1 MGWKITSAIAGV
13 AAGFVARKVVKRT
26 WEMATGE
33 DAPDSPE
40 DPRLTWG
47 QAIAFAAVS
56 GVVMEVVRTV
66 AARGAGQYY
75 ANKTGLG
82 PFGADLAELT
92 TGDED

>member
-1 MGWKITSAIAGV
+1 MGWKITSAVAGI
-13 AAGFVARKVVKRT
+13 AAGFVARQVVKRS
-26 WEMATGE
+26 WQAVTGE
-33 DAPDSPE
+33 DAPDSAE

-66 AARGAGQYY
+66 ASRGAGHYY

-82 PFGADLAELT
+82 PFSSDNPGLESA
-92 TGDED
+92 

>member
-1 MGWKITSAIAGV
+1 MGWKITSALAGI
-13 AAGFVARKVVKRT
+13 AAGLVAKQVIKRS
-26 WEMATGE
+26 WQAVTGE

-40 DPRLTWG
+40 DPQLSWG

-56 GVVMEVVRTV
+56 GVVMEVVRTA

-82 PFGADLAELT
+82 PFGADLDEL
-92 TGDED
+92 EEA